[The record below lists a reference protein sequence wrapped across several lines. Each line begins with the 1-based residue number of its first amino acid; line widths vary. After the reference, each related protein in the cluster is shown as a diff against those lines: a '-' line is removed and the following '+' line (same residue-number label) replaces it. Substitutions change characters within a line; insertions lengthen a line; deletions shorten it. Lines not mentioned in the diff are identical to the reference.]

1 MLQVAIDVCPHG
13 DLFQMRRD
21 RSIPLT
27 TSTLITAS
35 DDYRE
40 RVTQNGTKLHT
51 NENAKYINIKHTQKI
66 FVLHHTASEV

>member
-1 MLQVAIDVCPHG
+1 MSVHMVER
-13 DLFQMRRD
+13 FQMRRD

-51 NENAKYINIKHTQKI
+51 NENAKYINIKHTHKNLC
-66 FVLHHTASEV
+66 FTPHTAPEV